1 MKKYIGTKMIEAE
14 RAFRIGDRIYSN
26 ENDEINDVLLTE
38 GQIAVMG
45 YKVRYADGYESFS
58 PKDVFEKAYLPLEEN
73 KNLKTDAPSISAQM
87 VEDFIDEVFVSTA
100 GEKTTVVRAVLVNG
114 FEIVESSG
122 CVSKENYD
130 RNLGFKICMRQI
142 RKRVWYLLGF
152 LLQTAVNGVKHKSKK
167 WTAAEEVLEKYEE
180 KARDLEQE
188 YAEQVQQEQMQ
199 EYAEQ
204 VKLERLKRVNLPTIE
219 DALER

>member
-26 ENDEINDVLLTE
+26 ENDEINAVLLAE

-58 PKDVFEKAYLPLEEN
+58 PKGVFEKAYLPLEEN

-114 FEIVESSG
+114 FEILESSS

-130 RNLGFKICMRQI
+130 QKLGFEICMEQ
-142 RKRVWYLLGF
+142 
-152 LLQTAVNGVKHKSKK
+152 
-167 WTAAEEVLEKYEE
+167 AEENNK
-180 KARDLEQE
+180 Q
-188 YAEQVQQEQMQ
+188 
-199 EYAEQ
+199 
-204 VKLERLKRVNLPTIE
+204 
-219 DALER
+219 